1 MAAKTAAETVRHLI
15 PHPHPLAITD
25 EMAVF
30 ILNAPPSAVRGNEDA
45 HDKKCPHHHR
55 RQKWLYSSSASLP
68 PPFVENED
76 AQAILVPITI
86 TSAVR

>member
-1 MAAKTAAETVRHLI
+1 MHHRKRQRKLCGTLSTSASPRHHGRNGCFY
-15 PHPHPLAITD
+15 PQP
-25 EMAVF
+25 
-30 ILNAPPSAVRGNEDA
+30 AVRENEDA

-76 AQAILVPITI
+76 AQAILAPITI